1 MALNKILIL
10 LIALLG
16 AACDRAG
23 YSGATAEPVAA
34 QAQAA
39 SQAETAYQKRL
50 SDVWIEGEGEVTK
63 ILADDNKGSRH
74 QRFLVKMANGKTLL
88 FAHNVDLAPRLDTLQ
103 VGDAV
108 TFRGEYVY
116 NPKGGVIHWTHHN
129 PQGTREAGWL
139 KHKDKIY
146 Q

>member
-23 YSGATAEPVAA
+23 YSGAAAEPVA
-34 QAQAA
+34 AQAA

-103 VGDAV
+103 VGDV
-108 TFRGEYVY
+108 VIFRGEYVY

-129 PQGTREAGWL
+129 PQGTYEAGWL
-139 KHKDKIY
+139 KYKDKIY